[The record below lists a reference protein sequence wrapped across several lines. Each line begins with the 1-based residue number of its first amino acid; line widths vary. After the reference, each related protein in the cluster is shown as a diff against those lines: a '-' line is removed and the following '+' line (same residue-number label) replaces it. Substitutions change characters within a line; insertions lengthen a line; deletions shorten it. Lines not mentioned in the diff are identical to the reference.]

1 MKAVS
6 AESFSELCREYGIS
20 RKTGYKWRERFVT
33 KGTEGMEEESRRPLS
48 SPNLKLTL
56 LLFITCRFLFLVG
69 SSLFRVD
76 QLPPNAST
84 ASGAG
89 LGAHSLHLMS
99 N

>member
-1 MKAVS
+1 MVVN
-6 AESFSELCREYGIS
+6 G
-20 RKTGYKWRERFVT
+20 
-33 KGTEGMEEESRRPLS
+33 EEPQITRMNTDKKIKNKDMSTRRRVS